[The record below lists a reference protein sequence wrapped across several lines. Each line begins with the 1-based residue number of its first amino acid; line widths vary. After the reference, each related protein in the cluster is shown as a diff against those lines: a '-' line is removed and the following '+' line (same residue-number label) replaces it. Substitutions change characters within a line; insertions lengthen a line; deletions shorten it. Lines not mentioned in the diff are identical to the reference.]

1 MYSMVK
7 QIWAFVQKQKD
18 IIAEA
23 TKQKDK
29 DLYNKIQLLTSNDNE
44 INILEIHMEQGIGS
58 TKACEQ
64 LLEKYS
70 LKKEYPCKQYQKRGG

>member
-58 TKACEQ
+58 T
-64 LLEKYS
+64 Y
-70 LKKEYPCKQYQKRGG
+70 KEYSTKKFG